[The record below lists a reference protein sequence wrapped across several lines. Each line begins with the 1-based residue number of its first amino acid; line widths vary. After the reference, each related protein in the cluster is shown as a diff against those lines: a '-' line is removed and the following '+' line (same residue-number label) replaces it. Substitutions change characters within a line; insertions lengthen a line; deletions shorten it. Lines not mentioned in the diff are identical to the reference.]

1 MYNLRDEATH
11 GKKELQIF
19 KNNKRERL
27 CFIYDVGNGAR
38 KYDTANGERS
48 LKNLRKKNNY
58 GRNHKYST
66 RCCNHVKTTSPNLL
80 ISL

>member
-48 LKNLRKKNNY
+48 LKNLRKKITMEEIINTPQ
-58 GRNHKYST
+58 GVVIT
-66 RCCNHVKTTSPNLL
+66 
-80 ISL
+80 